1 MNIDVMTSLIL
12 VFCIL
17 IMASMIPFSIWMMV
31 MAGKQE
37 SILTREGMTTY
48 AEVVNWEW
56 QKSYIKVPGQPWS
69 SPFAGYITYRYYVN
83 TPSQARQLFTK
94 SENVWVAMNWRHPV
108 GSSIRVR
115 YLPGDPNICQIAESI
130 LGLPQDQK

>member
-1 MNIDVMTSLIL
+1 MNFDVITGLIL
-12 VFCIL
+12 GCAIL
-17 IMASMIPFSIWMMV
+17 LMVSMIPFSIWMLV
-31 MAGKQE
+31 MAGNQE
-37 SILTREGMTTY
+37 SLLKREGMTTD

-56 QKSYIKVPGQPWS
+56 QKSFIKVPGQPWS

-83 TPSQARQLFTK
+83 SPSQARQLFTK
-94 SENVWVAMNWRHPV
+94 IENVWVTMKWRHPV